1 MSSAQ
6 SNLEGSA
13 SKKGASKRLRDFG
26 NKFRRSRG
34 SSEPPSIHATAEADS
49 KLLKESGS
57 DVASLDCAEPSSSS
71 SPDADEE
78 PEKREARGMPQG
90 TVKLIAERNPSNPL
104 QMRPVATGKL
114 APRNGAR
121 GVEQNNR
128 NLTPRPKP
136 YSREVA
142 DKKKVNKQTEPSPG
156 PLGTGLG
163 SLLKALLPTR
173 LE

>member
-6 SNLEGSA
+6 SNLEGFA

-26 NKFRRSRG
+26 NKLRRSRG
-34 SSEPPSIHATAEADS
+34 SSEPPSIHATAEAES
-49 KLLKESGS
+49 KPFKESGS

-71 SPDADEE
+71 GPDADEE
-78 PEKREARGMPQG
+78 PETREARGMPQG
-90 TVKLIAERNPSNPL
+90 TVRRIVERNPSNPL
-104 QMRPVATGKL
+104 QMRPVVTGKL

-121 GVEQNNR
+121 GIGEQGNR
-128 NLTPRPKP
+128 NSTPRPKP
-136 YSREVA
+136 YSREVG
-142 DKKKVNKQTEPSPG
+142 DKKKVNKQTVPSP
-156 PLGTGLG
+156 LGAGLG